1 MIESFHYLTQDLAGF
16 SHESQVKTACEAGVK
31 WIQLR
36 AKNLKYRE
44 CLSLVQSVKAIT
56 DQFAAT
62 LIVNDYVEV
71 AAAANASG
79 VHLGQNDAHW
89 KSAREILGTQKIIG
103 LSIHLT
109 DELMAAK
116 NAAVNYFGVGPF
128 RFTTTKEK
136 LDPLLGLEGIRR
148 LVQFSHEHEIDI
160 PMIAIGGISSA
171 DVLPLL
177 QAGVKG
183 IAVSSAVNKSFAPG
197 KTIVEFLDLLKVF
210 NHKLHSAS

>member
-1 MIESFHYLTQDLAGF
+1 MIESFHYLTQDLPGF
-16 SHESQVKTACEAGVK
+16 SHEAQVKTACEAGVK

-36 AKNLKYRE
+36 AKNLKYRD
-44 CLSLVQSVKAIT
+44 CLSLVQRVKEIT
-56 DQFAAT
+56 DQFGAT
-62 LIVNDYVEV
+62 LIVNDYVKV
-71 AAAANASG
+71 AAAADAAG

-89 KSAREILGTQKIIG
+89 KDAREILGTQKIIG
-103 LSIHLT
+103 LSIHST
-109 DELMAAK
+109 EELISAK
-116 NAAVNYFGVGPF
+116 NAVVDYFGVGPF

-136 LDPLLGLEGIRR
+136 LDPLLELEGVRK
-148 LVQFSHEHEIDI
+148 LVQCAHDHEIST
-160 PMIAIGGISSA
+160 PMIAIGGIGSA

-183 IAVSSAVNKSFAPG
+183 IAVSSAVNKAVDPG